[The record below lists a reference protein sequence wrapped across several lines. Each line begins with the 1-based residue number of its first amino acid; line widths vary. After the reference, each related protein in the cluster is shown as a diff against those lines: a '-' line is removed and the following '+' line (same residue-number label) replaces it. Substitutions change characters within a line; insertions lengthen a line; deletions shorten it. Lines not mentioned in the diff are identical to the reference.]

1 MSVPQSP
8 DTDPAPRSA
17 LTGMRAFR
25 HRDFRY
31 FWATRVS
38 GILATEML
46 VTTVGWQVYRLTAS
60 ELNLGLIGLAQF
72 APFAM
77 LFLVSGVAADRLPRM
92 RIILGCVGLQT
103 ICAAALLWGT
113 WSGRID
119 FSIILAILVLFG
131 VARAFQ
137 APAQMAIVPNLVP
150 SHDLANAIAWS
161 SSGFQMARIIGPT
174 VAGLLIAFGA
184 TRGED
189 EFFVYVL
196 AVAIFL
202 LATLLAALVRKPVQV
217 VNAAPITIGNILA
230 GFKFI
235 ASRQVIFGA
244 IGLDMFAVLFGG
256 AIALL
261 PVYATDILNV
271 GADGFGILRSA
282 FTAGGF
288 IGALY
293 MTQMPVRR
301 HAGLKLLFAVGTF
314 GVGVIVF
321 GVSEI
326 FWLSLFALVVMGL
339 ADSVSVFVRQ
349 NLVQIITPDERR
361 GRVSAVTAVFIGA
374 SNELGEFE
382 SGVTAH
388 WWGTVPAVVVGGA
401 ATVTVAVTFAWLF
414 PQLRKVDSL
423 DPDDLIMRY
432 RDPAPDRTP
441 QG

>member
-1 MSVPQSP
+1 MSDPQSP
-8 DTDPAPRSA
+8 DTEPVPKSA
-17 LTGMRAFR
+17 LAGMRAFT
-25 HRDFRY
+25 HRDFCY
-31 FWATRVS
+31 FFATRVS

-60 ELNLGLIGLAQF
+60 ELNLGLIGFAQF
-72 APFAM
+72 APFAL

-92 RIILGCVGLQT
+92 RIIFGCVALQT
-103 ICAAALLWGT
+103 VCAAALLWGT

-119 FSIILAILVLFG
+119 FTVILAILVLFG

-184 TRGED
+184 ARGED

-196 AVAIFL
+196 AVVVFVI
-202 LATLLAALVRKPVQV
+202 ATILAAMVRSPVQIV
-217 VNAAPITIGNILA
+217 SQVPINISNILA

-244 IGLDMFAVLFGG
+244 IGLDLFAVLFGG

-261 PVYATDILNV
+261 PVYATTILDV

-282 FTAGGF
+282 FTFGGF
-288 IGALY
+288 VGALY
-293 MTQMPVRR
+293 MTQRPVARY
-301 HAGLKLLFAVGTF
+301 AGKKLLIAVGIF
-314 GVGVIVF
+314 GLGVTVF

-326 FWLSLFALVVMGL
+326 FWLSLAALVIMGL
-339 ADSVSVFVRQ
+339 ADSVSVFIRQ
-349 NLVQIITPDERR
+349 NLVQIITPDEMR

-388 WWGTVPAVVVGGA
+388 WWGTVPAVLVGGV
-401 ATVTVAVTFAWLF
+401 ATITVAVSFAWLF
-414 PQLRKVDSL
+414 PQLRQVDRL
-423 DPDDLIMRY
+423 EPDDLIRKY
-432 RDPAPDRTP
+432 RDPAPK
-441 QG
+441 G

>member
-1 MSVPQSP
+1 MSDPQPPS
-8 DTDPAPRSA
+8 TEPAPRSA
-17 LTGMRAFR
+17 LTGMRAFT

-31 FWATRVS
+31 FFATRVS

-72 APFAM
+72 APFAL

-92 RIILGCVGLQT
+92 RIILGCVSLQT
-103 ICAAALLWGT
+103 ICAGALLWGT
-113 WSGRID
+113 WSGQID
-119 FSIILAILVLFG
+119 FPIILAILVLFG
-131 VARAFQ
+131 ITRAFQ

-174 VAGLLIAFGA
+174 IAGLLIAFGA
-184 TRGED
+184 ARGED

-196 AVAIFL
+196 AVITFL
-202 LATLLAALVRKPVQV
+202 LATILAALVHKPVQV
-217 VNAAPITIGNILA
+217 VSSAPITVGNILA

-244 IGLDMFAVLFGG
+244 IGLDLFAVLFGG

-261 PVYATDILNV
+261 PVYATEILNV

-288 IGALY
+288 LGALY

-301 HAGLKLLFAVGTF
+301 HAGIKLLFAVGTF
-314 GVGVIVF
+314 GLGVTIF
-321 GVSEI
+321 GLSEI
-326 FWLSLFALVVMGL
+326 FWLSLAALMVMGL

-349 NLVQIITPDERR
+349 NLVQIITPDEMR

-388 WWGTVPAVVVGGA
+388 WWGTVPAVVVGGV
-401 ATVTVAVTFAWLF
+401 ATMTVAVSFAWLF
-414 PQLRKVDSL
+414 PKLRQVDSL
-423 DPDDLIMRY
+423 DPDDLIRKY
-432 RDPAPDRTP
+432 RDPAAKD
-441 QG
+441 

>member
-1 MSVPQSP
+1 
-8 DTDPAPRSA
+8 
-17 LTGMRAFR
+17 MRAFA

-31 FWATRVS
+31 FWATRVA

-60 ELNLGLIGLAQF
+60 ELNLGLVGLAQF
-72 APFAM
+72 APFAL
-77 LFLVSGVAADRLPRM
+77 LFLVSGIAADRLPRM
-92 RIILGCVGLQT
+92 RIILGCVALQT
-103 ICAAALLWGT
+103 VCAAALFWGT
-113 WSGRID
+113 ATGSID
-119 FSIILAILVLFG
+119 FAIILAILALFG

-150 SHDLANAIAWS
+150 SRDLANAIAWS

-184 TRGED
+184 ARGED
-189 EFFVYVL
+189 EFFVYAL
-196 AVAIFL
+196 AVATFV
-202 LATLLAALVRKPVQV
+202 LATILAAMVRKPVQV
-217 VNAAPITIGNILA
+217 TSTAPINIANILA

-244 IGLDMFAVLFGG
+244 IGLDLFAVLFGG

-261 PVYATDILNV
+261 PVYATDILDV
-271 GADGFGILRSA
+271 GADGFGVLRSA

-293 MTQMPVRR
+293 MTQMPIRR
-301 HAGLKLLFAVGTF
+301 HAGIKLLAAVGIF
-314 GVGVIVF
+314 GTGVIVF
-321 GVSEI
+321 GVSEL
-326 FWLSLFALVVMGL
+326 FWLSLAALVVMGL

-349 NLVQIITPDERR
+349 NLVQIITPDEMR

-401 ATVTVAVTFAWLF
+401 ATVPVAVTFAWLF
-414 PQLRKVDSL
+414 PQLRRVDSL
-423 DPDDLIMRY
+423 DPDDLVRRY
-432 RDPAPDRTP
+432 RDPRTADAASRSP
-441 QG
+441 RSR